1 MSTSNSYKGA
11 VRATASVLVLRPH
24 ALTLAIGGLLA
35 LNAAQAQVVAQAS
48 GADSIIVT
56 GTRATGTKATD
67 SVSPI
72 AVVGAAELEKT
83 GQASVIDALLRLEP
97 TFGTQ
102 AKGTDL
108 ANMVRSASLRGLSA
122 NQTLVL
128 VNGKR
133 RNTTSYL
140 NTTGFTAGSSAVDL
154 DFIPTSSVE
163 RVEVLKDGAAAQ
175 YGSDAIAGVLNIILK
190 SNTSGSLEL
199 GYGRFADSKV
209 NPNMLGNGRTRSVAL
224 DKGFALG
231 TDGFV
236 HLSGEF
242 RDHLHTNQ
250 TGPELRSQNT
260 NVALSG
266 GPVDPY
272 VPITQGDPAY
282 TLASLGYNAGFNF
295 TPDLELYSFGNVNS
309 RKADSWQNN
318 RPNEK
323 ASASTC
329 FYPPGSTV
337 VIKANKPGAAD
348 TNGCSTISVSELAK
362 AYYPGGFFIPS
373 ETLEEKNLA
382 LAVGLRGSFWGD
394 ARWDVSLSY
403 GTDVMDIGVANSLN
417 YAYLLTPI
425 VPNATHPNGKSPT
438 SAYIGQYGSSQTLLN
453 VDVAKPFDIGLYAPL
468 DVAVGMETRK
478 DGYEIKAGDTAGW
491 SNGGM
496 QGFIGMTPQDA
507 KKVSRTESAVYLDLN
522 TNFSKAWIVGAA
534 VRYENFSDAGKTTT
548 GKLSSRYDFSPMFA
562 LRGTASTG
570 FRAATLSEQYFTTT
584 NVGPTSASVILP
596 SSSPAAALVGG
607 KPLTPEESKN
617 VSLGLVITPSRNL
630 RFTADAYVI
639 KIKDRILQTSVGAT
653 STIPGYSGPNGA
665 VRQAIALQGV
675 VLPPTANDNGT
686 SVVYYANSIDLTTKG
701 IDLIM
706 STGTD
711 LAEYGKI
718 NWNFAANFK
727 RTTVDRYNPNIFL
740 PAALAGLTDTPPKN
754 KIVASGDWTVG
765 AWSTT
770 LRVTRFGEAKA
781 LSTPANTPSYPTT
794 PYTEVIVKA
803 AFIPDIE
810 VGYKASSSFQFAA
823 GINNFINKTP
833 DHTPDNILYGP
844 SGLAPTAISST
855 GVGVY
860 PTFAPY
866 GINGAYYYLRGSYK
880 F

>member
-1 MSTSNSYKGA
+1 MSEFHTGFGA
-11 VRATASVLVLRPH
+11 LRARARTQAPRPNALVI
-24 ALTLAIGGLLA
+24 AIGSLAALLSA
-35 LNAAQAQVVAQAS
+35 HAQAQSS
-48 GADSIIVT
+48 GSDTIIVT
-56 GTRATGTKATD
+56 GTRATGTKATQ

-72 AVVGAAELEKT
+72 AVVTSDALEKT

-97 TFGTQ
+97 TFQTQ
-102 AKGTDL
+102 AKGGDL

-140 NTTGFTAGSSAVDL
+140 STGGYTAGASAVDL
-154 DFIPTSSVE
+154 DFIPTSAVA

-190 SNTSGSLEL
+190 TNTEGSLDL
-199 GYGRFADSKV
+199 GYGRFADSKI

-231 TDGFV
+231 SDGFV

-250 TGPELRSQNT
+250 TGPELRSMNT
-260 NVALSG
+260 NVALNG

-272 VPITQGDPAY
+272 VPNTQGDPAY
-282 TLASLGYNAGFNF
+282 TLMSLGYNAGYNF

-318 RPNEK
+318 RPLEK

-329 FYPPGSTV
+329 FYAPGSSV
-337 VIKANKPGAAD
+337 AIKANKPGAAD
-348 TNGCSTISVSELAK
+348 TAGCSTISVGDLAK

-373 ETLEEKNLA
+373 ETLDQKNLA
-382 LAVGLRGSFWGD
+382 LAVGVRGGFWND
-394 ARWDVSLSY
+394 ARWDLSLSY
-403 GTDVMDIGVANSLN
+403 GTDVMDIGVENTLN

-425 VPNATHPNGKSPT
+425 VANPLHPSGKSPT

-453 VDVAKPFDIGLYAPL
+453 FDVAKPVDIGLPAPV

-507 KKVSRTESAVYLDLN
+507 KKVSRTESAAYLDLN
-522 TNFSKAWIVGAA
+522 TNLSKSWVLGAA

-548 GKLSSRYDFSPMFA
+548 GKLSSRYDFTSAFA

-570 FRAATLSEQYFTTT
+570 FRAATLAEQYFTTT
-584 NVGPTSASVILP
+584 TVGPTTANVFLPPGSA
-596 SSSPAAALVGG
+596 AAALVGG
-607 KPLTPEESKN
+607 MPLTPEKSKN
-617 VSLGLVITPSRNL
+617 LSLGIVVTPTRDL
-630 RFTADAYVI
+630 RFTADAYII
-639 KIKDRILQTSVGAT
+639 KIKDRILLTSVGAT
-653 STIPGYSGPNGA
+653 STVPGYGGA
-665 VRQAIALQGV
+665 TGGVRQAIALQGV
-675 VLPPTANDNGT
+675 VLPTTATDNGT
-686 SVVYYANSIDLTTKG
+686 SVSYFANSIDMSTRG
-701 IDLIM
+701 IDLAA
-706 STGTD
+706 STFTD
-711 LAEYGKI
+711 LGASGKI
-718 NWNFAANFK
+718 NWNLAANFK
-727 RTTVDRYNPNIFL
+727 RTTVDRYNPTIFL
-740 PAALAGLTDTPPKN
+740 PATLIGLTDTPPKN
-754 KIVASGDWTVG
+754 KIVASADWAVG

-770 LRVTRFGEAKA
+770 LRVTRFGEAKG

-810 VGYKASSSFQFAA
+810 VGYKATSAMQFAA
-823 GINNFINKTP
+823 GINNFTNTTP
-833 DHTPDNILYGP
+833 THTPDNILYGP
-844 SGLAPTAISST
+844 SGLAPTAVSST

-860 PTFAPY
+860 PTFSPY